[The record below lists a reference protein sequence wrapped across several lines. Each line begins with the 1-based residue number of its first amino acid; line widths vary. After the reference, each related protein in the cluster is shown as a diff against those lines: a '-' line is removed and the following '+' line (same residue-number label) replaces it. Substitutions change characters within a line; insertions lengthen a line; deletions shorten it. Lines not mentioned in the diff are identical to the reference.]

1 MGFIGKQ
8 PTPVPL
14 TSSDITDGIIST
26 AKIADDAVDNTK
38 LDLTDDYSLTGAFT
52 SKGIDD
58 NASSTAM
65 TIDSSGNIGVGGSPN
80 NHGSMNKTFEII
92 GTSEVELTLHAT
104 SDSLSTGSRIGQINF
119 SAGSD
124 STVPMVAA
132 IKGGVAGTDENKG
145 FLTFNTRGTDTGGLP
160 SQRMEI
166 GNEGDIG
173 IGTGSTSSYFF
184 YCINTPGRGVVSYFA
199 ATSGAGV
206 YLSNGA
212 GSWSTA
218 SDENIKENITELD
231 KQKSYD
237 NIKNIRAVNY
247 NFKDVVKTD
256 EDGKEVIHKDDI
268 KRLGFIAQ
276 DWQKKYPEIIV
287 KGEATPEG
295 NLGLSYT
302 ETIPVLLSALQ
313 KAQEKIEA
321 LEARVSALE
330 SS

>member
-14 TSSDITDGIIST
+14 TSSDITDGIVTTAKIADTAVST

-52 SKGIDD
+52 SQGIDD
-58 NASSTAM
+58 NANATAI
-65 TIDSSGNIGVGGSPN
+65 TIDSSENVG
-80 NHGSMNKTFEII
+80 I
-92 GTSEVELTLHAT
+92 GTSSPASALTVVGSTTNGSGIVDTLTLKN
-104 SDSLSTGSRIGQINF
+104 TGTTGNDGAKIQF
-119 SAGSD
+119 
-124 STVPMVAA
+124 T
-132 IKGGVAGTDENKG
+132 AGTSTSG
-145 FLTFNTRGTDTGGLP
+145 AGIGSGGIAPNSANLNFFSGGN
-160 SQRMEI
+160 SQRMQI
-166 GNEGDIG
+166 GADGDVG

-247 NFKDVVKTD
+247 NFKDVVKTN

-276 DWQKKYPEIIV
+276 DWQKKYSEVIV
-287 KGEATPEG
+287 KGPED